1 MAILRYSIFF
11 FLSQKKIFSSFIFGF
26 LNWLLLFDCLVLLPY
41 TFFFFSCQHL
51 MYNINKIID
60 VWLVVQRESSWFFL
74 FKCKERKKSK
84 SRSPSMCVCVC
95 DQDRDQGAGDHLR
108 IQTTSTTTT
117 NKYNSL
123 SIFFHRHLLAR
134 SQSGHHQKCIWNK
147 IK

>member
-84 SRSPSMCVCVC
+84 SRSPSMCVCVIRIEIKEPGIIFGYK
-95 DQDRDQGAGDHLR
+95 QLVPPPLTNTIRYQFFFIVIFWQGHN
-108 IQTTSTTTT
+108 QVTTR
-117 NKYNSL
+117 NV
-123 SIFFHRHLLAR
+123 FE
-134 SQSGHHQKCIWNK
+134 